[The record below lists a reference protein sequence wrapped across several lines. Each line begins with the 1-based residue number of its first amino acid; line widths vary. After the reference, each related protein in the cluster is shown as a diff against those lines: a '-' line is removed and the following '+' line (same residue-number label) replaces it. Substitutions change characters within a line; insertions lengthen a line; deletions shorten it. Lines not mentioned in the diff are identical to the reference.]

1 MTHQPARMIKSSE
14 EFFQILAKAGISTYA
29 SEKEQILNVIRKIE
43 ASPEVIEKQECH
55 ESQENLEPSFDHF
68 FQPEGENDESYILWN
83 GEPTLEPEIEEFL
96 ISLSEDPL
104 CVQKNNH
111 SKEDNL
117 HDMVEEDIQISVD
130 EQVNQ
135 GCQDYI
141 EIWFQTTIKTQQ
153 SLLQQFLTSHPSK
166 LLVSHIMVCFK
177 THFSNRNVSIFL
189 ILLRTWLHWK
199 YSYT

>member
-1 MTHQPARMIKSSE
+1 MIKTSE
-14 EFFQILAKAGISTYA
+14 EFFQILAEAGISTSS
-29 SEKEQILNVIRKIE
+29 SEKEKILNVIRKIE
-43 ASPEVIEKQECH
+43 ASPEVIEKQEFP
-55 ESQENLEPSFDHF
+55 ESQENLEPSFNHF
-68 FQPEGENDESYILWN
+68 FQPEGENEEPYIIWN

-111 SKEDNL
+111 SKEGNL
-117 HDMVEEDIQISVD
+117 HDMVEEDIQISFD
-130 EQVNQ
+130 KQVNQ
-135 GCQDYI
+135 GYEDYI
-141 EIWFQTTIKTQQ
+141 EIWFQTTIKPQP

-166 LLVSHIMVCFK
+166 LLVSHVLVCFE
-177 THFSNRNVSIFL
+177 THFSNWNVSIFL